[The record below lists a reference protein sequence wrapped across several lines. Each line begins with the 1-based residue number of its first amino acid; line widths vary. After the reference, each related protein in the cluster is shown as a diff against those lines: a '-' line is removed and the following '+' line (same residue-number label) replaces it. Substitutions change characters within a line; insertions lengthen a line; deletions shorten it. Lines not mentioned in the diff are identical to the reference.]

1 MDHSRDYPLT
11 VSGESFQI
19 LAPWSA
25 TSKLARAQKKICWR
39 WWCHCYLAKPPFKE
53 FIQPWNLEIMSS
65 SLVMDS
71 VACTSFSFDGFPPL
85 TGLSSSSVVP
95 CLFLALHVFRWAYGF
110 TTGVPHWPQGFWKTG
125 KNTKF
130 GFVHDIRDVCCPTV
144 SKWKAPSILKNAIL
158 DLWKMNN
165 LAKCNTF
172 LKSVSCLKPIPL
184 LSRTT
189 M

>member
-1 MDHSRDYPLT
+1 MDGAEFAEFAPIFSVITSIKIYTTVLIWNYFSDESRYRWIGKHC
-11 VSGESFQI
+11 SN
-19 LAPWSA
+19 
-25 TSKLARAQKKICWR
+25 KICWR

-53 FIQPWNLEIMSS
+53 FIQPRNLEIMSS

-144 SKWKAPSILKNAIL
+144 SK
-158 DLWKMNN
+158 
-165 LAKCNTF
+165 
-172 LKSVSCLKPIPL
+172 
-184 LSRTT
+184 
-189 M
+189 